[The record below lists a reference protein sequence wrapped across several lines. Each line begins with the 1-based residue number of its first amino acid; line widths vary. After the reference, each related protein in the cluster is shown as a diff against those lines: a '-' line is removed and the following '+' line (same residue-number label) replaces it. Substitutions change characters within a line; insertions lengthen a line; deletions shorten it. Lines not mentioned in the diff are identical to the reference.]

1 MPKTRPRD
9 MQLVL
14 EMLPVMLPAWPDW
27 PLEVFHRA
35 VVGCQGGEKLH
46 VVKRCFDVIQES

>member
-1 MPKTRPRD
+1 
-9 MQLVL
+9 MQVVL